1 MGQSWVN
8 AERVMPRPEE
18 VVFRLTWDGLAALC
32 RQLAA
37 QVAADYSP
45 DVVVGV
51 LRGGTL
57 PGALI
62 ALLLRRDFHSL
73 RVPVASSP
81 AAHVPPR
88 TAVDGR
94 RVLLVDER
102 TVDGAV
108 LAWGAGIL
116 RQLGAREVRTLVLFG
131 GEKGRADYAGL
142 QIAVPVVHPWF
153 RDVVGGEGLP
163 PAPQEVAWLL
173 SGA

>member
-1 MGQSWVN
+1 M
-8 AERVMPRPEE
+8 RRPEE

-62 ALLLRRDFHSL
+62 ALLLRRDFSF
-73 RVPVASSP
+73 
-81 AAHVPPR
+81 AAGPGHEFPRGACAATERRGWATRPPG
-88 TAVDGR
+88 GR
-94 RVLLVDER
+94 AHGGWCRPGV
-102 TVDGAV
+102 
-108 LAWGAGIL
+108 GAGVL
-116 RQLGAREVRTLVLFG
+116 RQLGAREVRTLVLVG

-142 QIAVPVVHPWF
+142 QIAVPVVHPWL
-153 RDVVGGEGLP
+153 RDVVGSEGLP
-163 PAPQEVAWLL
+163 PAPQQAAREWLL
-173 SGA
+173 SSAKCEPE